1 MKLLEPFFAIAVGM
15 VFVPDLS
22 SNIPLPYADS
32 GVQAGF
38 PSPASDYLPESFDLN
53 REIVRHPA
61 ATFYARVHGDSMIGE
76 GISDGDLIVVDRSLE
91 PKDGDLVVCAVDA
104 EFTLKRI
111 KIRPGAVWLIPS
123 NEQFDPILVTPDKR
137 FEVWGVVTHTIR
149 RTDRR

>member
-1 MKLLEPFFAIAVGM
+1 MAEEHVNLDL
-15 VFVPDLS
+15 FVPDLS